1 MLFIGPPFGN
11 YISLPGTTSI
21 KGSFTLEER
30 TGLLKQIITTLRYS
44 FFYSGWVNKIG
55 LRNKGIK
62 SIQDYSDD
70 KVYSIAILDQSDID
84 KFNDIIPKNACIE
97 INVSC
102 PNVKHKLMH
111 KNIKLLNSGKRKW
124 CIVKISPNTTFEE
137 IDSLYQSGFRQFH
150 CCNTLPCDKGG
161 ISGPILIPHTKK
173 FISYIKNKNN
183 DVEVI
188 AGGGIS
194 DIHILNDYE
203 NLGADHFSISTVCF
217 NPIQLYKLYNDYS
230 IKFGIN

>member
-1 MLFIGPPFGN
+1 MLFISPPFGN

-30 TGLLKQIITTLRYS
+30 TGLLKQIVTTLRYS

-62 SIQDYSDD
+62 SIQDYSND
-70 KVYSIAILDQSDID
+70 KVYSIAILNQTDID
-84 KFNDIIPKNACIE
+84 KFNDIIPKDACIE

-111 KNIKLLNSGKRKW
+111 ENIKLLNSGKRKW
-124 CIVKISPNTTFEE
+124 CIVKISPNTSFKE

-161 ISGPILIPHTKK
+161 ISGTILIPHTKK
-173 FISYIKNKNN
+173 FISYIKNKYS

-194 DIHILNDYE
+194 DIHILKEYQDI
-203 NLGADHFSISTVCF
+203 GADHFSISTVCF
-217 NPIQLYKLYNDYS
+217 NPFLFTKLYYNWSTTYA
-230 IKFGIN
+230 